1 MNWPICLRLLRGVSF
16 KGKWPLSPVFSP
28 RTTRRRADIVR
39 ALRLL
44 KPKTSFRSGYAYD
57 NVLYVVAR
65 HLIELMFTP
74 VDKV

>member
-1 MNWPICLRLLRGVSF
+1 M
-16 KGKWPLSPVFSP
+16 
-28 RTTRRRADIVR
+28 R